1 MAITR
6 VGRTALDIERDEP
19 SPSFEGIGAFGWA
32 SLLAIAVVAFVLVT
46 NY

>member
-1 MAITR
+1 MALTR
-6 VGRTALDIERDEP
+6 VRRTELDIEKKEP

-32 SLLAIAVVAFVLVT
+32 SLLAIAVVAYLLVT